1 MTHTYTIEGMHC
13 GSCISRVKEAISRIA
28 GISSVDVTL
37 SPPQAK
43 VSMKDHVP
51 MDTIRNA
58 VAEAGSFKLVEEHKQ
73 ITPVAVTAP
82 VQTIATTIK
91 TYYPLIL
98 ILVFIIGSTF
108 LFEIS
113 AGSFDIHRSMNH
125 FMAGFFLVF
134 SFFKLLDIRGFAESY
149 QMYDLVAKKIPL
161 YAKVYPFIELTFGA
175 IYLSGAVTPALYI
188 ATILI
193 MGVGAI
199 GVLRSL
205 LNKQKIRCACLG
217 TVLNLPLGN
226 ITLFEDVLMIV
237 MPLISLMIS

>member
-37 SPPQAK
+37 SPPQAR
-43 VSMKDHVP
+43 VTMKGHVP
-51 MDTIRNA
+51 TNIISNA
-58 VAEAGSFKLVEEHKQ
+58 VSEAGSFRLVEEQKQ
-73 ITPVAVTAP
+73 TPVAVTAP
-82 VQTIATTIK
+82 AQSIATTVK

-98 ILVFIIGSTF
+98 ILGFILGSTF

-149 QMYDLVAKKIPL
+149 QMYDLVAKKIPV
-161 YAKVYPFIELTFGA
+161 YAKVYPFIELTLGA
-175 IYLSGAVTPALYI
+175 FYLSGAVTPALYI

-237 MPLISLMIS
+237 MPLISLMLS